1 MLNWKETLR
10 FMMEVID
17 YFKQMQI
24 RDKRG
29 FRVYIQIAK
38 KIHLNTM
45 MKKKNQNTMTNRK
58 VLRRLRTI
66 SNALKRFRAVNNDL
80 ISMPL
85 ISS

>member
-17 YFKQMQI
+17 YCKQMKI

-29 FRVYIQIAK
+29 FKEYLQIAK
-38 KIHLNTM
+38 KNHLNTM

-58 VLRRLRTI
+58 VLKRLRTI
-66 SNALKRFRAVNNDL
+66 SNALKMFRAVNNGL

-85 ISS
+85 MSC

>member
-24 RDKRG
+24 RDKQG

-38 KIHLNTM
+38 KIHLNTT
-45 MKKKNQNTMTNRK
+45 MKKKNQSTMTNLK

-66 SNALKRFRAVNNDL
+66 SNALKRFRAVNNGL

>member
-29 FRVYIQIAK
+29 FRVYLQIAK
-38 KIHLNTM
+38 KIHLNTT
-45 MKKKNQNTMTNRK
+45 MKKKNQNMMTNLK

-66 SNALKRFRAVNNDL
+66 SNALKRFRAVNNGL